1 MRSLPVRNEPKDGG
15 MSTSSRMLRLLSM
28 LQTHRFWTGP
38 ELADRLAVSE
48 RTLRRDVDR
57 LRDLGYPVQATR
69 GVAGGYQ
76 LAGGTELPPLLL
88 DDDEAI
94 AIAVGLRAASGGAVA
109 GIEES
114 SVRALSKVVRMLPPR
129 LRRRVD
135 ALRVTMAP
143 VGLGGPGATSG
154 PQVDAAALAII
165 AQASQD
171 GEQLRFG
178 YTARDGATAT
188 RTVEPHRLVTLGRRW
203 YLVAWDLDRSDW
215 RSFRVDRL
223 RDPRSARY
231 RFTPRDIPGGDA
243 LEFVRRGLRAMP
255 NRFQVDVTIQ
265 APAET
270 VTGWLGDWAQVE
282 SIGEDACRMR
292 MAVDQLDWPVMI
304 LAALDAELVVHAPA
318 ELRERLSGV
327 AARLGRAAT
336 V

>member
-1 MRSLPVRNEPKDGG
+1 

-57 LRDLGYPVQATR
+57 LRELGYPVQASR

-76 LAGGTELPPLLL
+76 LASGTELPPLLL

-109 GIEES
+109 GIEDS

-143 VGLGGPGATSG
+143 VGLAGPGATSG
-154 PQVDAAALAII
+154 PQVDAAALAVI

-178 YTARDGATAT
+178 YTARDGATAI

-203 YLVAWDLDRSDW
+203 YLVAWDLDRQDW

-223 RDPRSARY
+223 TDPRSTRH
-231 RFTPRDIPGGDA
+231 RFAPRDVPGGDA
-243 LEFVRRGLRAMP
+243 ITFVKQGLRAMP
-255 NRFQVDVTIQ
+255 TRFQVDVTVA
-265 APAET
+265 APAST
-270 VTGWLGDWAQVE
+270 VGGWFGDWAQVE
-282 SIGEDACRMR
+282 PLDDASCRLR
-292 MAVDQLDWPVMI
+292 MAVDALDWPVMI
-304 LAALDAELVVHAPA
+304 LAALDAEVVVHDPP
-318 ELRERLSGV
+318 ELRARLAGA
-327 AARLGRAAT
+327 AARLARAAA